1 MSKNDCKYFI
11 GIDISKESFD
21 ASCIDGDGEK
31 IFHISTSMNRAG
43 FQELSRKLTSLF
55 CPRESILV
63 GMESTACYH
72 INLYS
77 FLIASGYAVMVINPV
92 LIANFV
98 KLQLRKTKTDKKDAF
113 VIAQFL
119 LMNKASLCQ
128 NDVSAEITDLKDL
141 VRQRESIVDQITAL
155 KAEIK
160 RVLTITFPELEHTAC
175 IFSKSMLRLL
185 QEYPS
190 AYAIRNTKRS
200 KIEKILIPGSMGKQT
215 TKSVERIKKAAE
227 TSIGTSSPAR
237 ELILKQKASL
247 LVHMEENLQELTDIL
262 VEICQSKMQEDMNIL
277 TSLPGIGNKTA
288 MNFLI
293 EMGGGI
299 APYQSHK
306 KLIAMAGID
315 PAIYQSGKVDRS
327 GRISKRGNRHLRR
340 VIWLMTVKVIQFT
353 ERFKQYH
360 EKRRQDGL
368 PYKKAV
374 LATAHKLI
382 RVLFTMLKNRTL
394 FNASMS

>member
-1 MSKNDCKYFI
+1 MNNREWSYFI

-21 ASCIDGDGEK
+21 ASCINTEGET
-31 IFHISTSMNRAG
+31 IFHSSTSMDKAG
-43 FQELSRKLTSLF
+43 FQELLKKITSPS
-55 CPRESILV
+55 CSQEGILI

-77 FLIASGYAVMVINPV
+77 FLISAGYTVMVINPV

-119 LMNKASLCQ
+119 LLNKKSLCQ
-128 NDVSAEITDLKDL
+128 TDISADITDLKDL
-141 VRQRESIVDQITAL
+141 VRQRESIVDQVTAL

-160 RVLTITFPELEHTAC
+160 QLLTITFPELEHIAC

-185 QEYPS
+185 REYPS

-200 KIEKILIPGSMGKQT
+200 KIAKILIPGSMGKQT
-215 TKSVERIKKAAE
+215 PESVDRIRKAAE
-227 TSIGTSSPAR
+227 TSIGTSSPTR
-237 ELILKQKASL
+237 ELILKQKVSL
-247 LVHMEENLQELTDIL
+247 LVYLAENLQELTDIL
-262 VEICQSKMQEDMNIL
+262 IEICQSRMQEDMNIL

-299 APYQSHK
+299 SPYQSHK

-315 PAIYQSGKVDRS
+315 PALYQSGKVDRS

-340 VIWLMTVKVIQFT
+340 VIWLMTVKVIQFSD
-353 ERFKQYH
+353 RFKKYH
-360 EKRRQDGL
+360 HKRRQEGL

-374 LATAHKLI
+374 LATSHKLVRI
-382 RVLFTMLKNRTL
+382 LFAMLKNKTL
-394 FNASMS
+394 FNTNMN

>member
-1 MSKNDCKYFI
+1 M
-11 GIDISKESFD
+11 
-21 ASCIDGDGEK
+21 
-31 IFHISTSMNRAG
+31 
-43 FQELSRKLTSLF
+43 
-55 CPRESILV
+55 

-77 FLIASGYAVMVINPV
+77 FLISSGYTVMVINPV

-113 VIAQFL
+113 VIAKFL
-119 LMNKASLCQ
+119 VLNKTTFCQ
-128 NDVSAEITDLKDL
+128 TDVSAEITDLKDL
-141 VRQRESIVDQITAL
+141 VRQRESIVDQTIAL

-160 RVLTITFPELEHTAC
+160 RLLTITFPELEHTAC
-175 IFSKSMLRLL
+175 IFTKSMLRLL
-185 QEYPS
+185 REYPS
-190 AYAIRNTKRS
+190 AYAIRNAKKTK
-200 KIEKILIPGSMGKQT
+200 IAKILIPGSMGKQT
-215 TKSVERIKKAAE
+215 VESVDRIRKAAE
-227 TSIGTSSPAR
+227 TSIGTSSPTR
-237 ELILKQKASL
+237 ELIIRQKASL
-247 LVHMEENLQELTDIL
+247 LVHMEENLQELTEIL
-262 VEICQSKMQEDMNIL
+262 IEICQSKMSEDMNIL

-299 APYQSHK
+299 RPYQSHK

-315 PAIYQSGKVDRS
+315 PALYQSGKVDRS

-340 VIWLMTVKVIQFT
+340 VIWLMTVKVIQFND
-353 ERFKQYH
+353 RFKQYH
-360 EKRRQDGL
+360 EKRRQEGL

-382 RVLFTMLKNRTL
+382 RILFAMLQNKTL
-394 FNASMS
+394 FNTSMN